1 MRVWQKNMAELYLKQ
16 KDKGGIIDVEAEKN
30 KYLLTDSDV
39 SLQRRKKNMMVMT
52 CSDVNFIK
60 QL

>member
-30 KYLLTDSDV
+30 KYLLTDFDV
-39 SLQRRKKNMMVMT
+39 SLQRRKKKHDGN
-52 CSDVNFIK
+52 D
-60 QL
+60 LL